1 MKKIVEWLR
10 DYFKRTDLIEHLR
23 KTIRRL
29 DTEAANLREES
40 TMLLEKSFKLAKK
53 YEAAEK
59 GRREIARDYAIEM
72 KESAQNQL
80 QMDIFQQ
87 ALTNQF
93 SEEQVTG
100 FFNQADK
107 LRKEHEKNSN

>member
-10 DYFKRTDLIEHLR
+10 MFWREKYIERDSLMDQIGMISQER
-23 KTIRRL
+23 
-29 DTEAANLREES
+29 DT
-40 TMLLEKSFKLAKK
+40 LLNQSFKLAKK

-87 ALTNQF
+87 ALTNTF
-93 SEEQVTG
+93 SEEQIKA
-100 FFNQADK
+100 FDDNADK